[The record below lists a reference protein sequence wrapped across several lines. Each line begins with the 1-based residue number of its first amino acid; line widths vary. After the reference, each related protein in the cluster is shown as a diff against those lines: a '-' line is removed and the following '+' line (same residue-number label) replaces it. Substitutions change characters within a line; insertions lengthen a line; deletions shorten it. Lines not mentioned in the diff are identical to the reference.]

1 MPAKNAIKEFVA
13 DSYYHIYNRGV
24 EKRIIFQD
32 EQDYTVFL
40 SYLKTYL
47 TKKDVSA
54 LRAVLADPEASWRKK
69 DQALKQLR
77 LNNFF
82 DTITLISYCLMPN
95 HFHFLIKQTEG
106 TAIDRFMQSLF
117 TRYTMYFNKK
127 YHRVGPLFQ
136 GVYKAV
142 RVETDEQLL
151 HLSRYIHRNPASLA
165 SQGES
170 LRSYSLSSYPQF
182 LGLVDAPWVKPDAI
196 LDFFRR
202 DKRKARGG
210 YENFVEGKGYD
221 EETFDIIRLKLDE
234 AS

>member
-13 DSYYHIYNRGV
+13 DSYYHVYNRGV

-32 EQDYTVFL
+32 EQDFGVFL

-47 TKKDVSA
+47 TKKDQSG
-54 LRAVLADPEASWRKK
+54 LRAVLSDPEASGKKK
-69 DQALKQLR
+69 DQAIKQLR
-77 LNNFF
+77 LNNFT

-95 HFHFLIKQTEG
+95 HFHLLIKQTES
-106 TAIDRFMQSLF
+106 AVIDRFMQSLF

-142 RVETDEQLL
+142 RIETDEQLL

-165 SQGES
+165 SQGET
-170 LRSYSLSSYPQF
+170 LRSYSRSSYPQF
-182 LGLVDAPWVKPDAI
+182 LGLVDAPWVKPAAI
-196 LDFFRR
+196 LDYFRR
-202 DKRKARGG
+202 NKRGVRGG
-210 YENFVEGKGYD
+210 YKNFVEGKGYD
-221 EETFDIIRLKLDE
+221 EESSGIIRLTLDE
-234 AS
+234 DL